1 MAKLGR
7 ICLVVFVNVLV
18 LLGLFILTETADRI
32 YHDGFRGAFVNL
44 VRYSNVPYSNLG
56 TRNWVI
62 YDAELGYRLNP
73 GQRGINS
80 LSLREREVT
89 IPKPHGLYRVVVLGD
104 SIPWD
109 RGGFVELMSA
119 RRADQPQ
126 FEIINASVPGYT
138 SYQELV
144 FFKRY
149 LLNAE
154 PDVVIWSY
162 CLNDNHKFLSQF
174 DEKGRML
181 LTPEAEE
188 TLTIHNKWEF
198 LVSHSYLLSS
208 LWFRIVALRQQYRNQ
223 NRSEFVWEKL
233 ADFNVAWKEVYW
245 SSYEKYVSEMLHVLN
260 ERNAKLAI
268 VVFPFE
274 PQLNYRHDASN
285 YDYAVKPQ
293 RILHGICEK
302 YHIPCLD
309 LYPTFSAAYDE
320 GQKFYRD
327 GIHLNNAGHHLTA
340 STIERFLTA
349 NDLLPEVPR

>member
-126 FEIINASVPGYT
+126 FEIINSSVPGYT

-149 LLNAE
+149 L
-154 PDVVIWSY
+154 P
-162 CLNDNHKFLSQF
+162 
-174 DEKGRML
+174 
-181 LTPEAEE
+181 
-188 TLTIHNKWEF
+188 
-198 LVSHSYLLSS
+198 
-208 LWFRIVALRQQYRNQ
+208 
-223 NRSEFVWEKL
+223 
-233 ADFNVAWKEVYW
+233 
-245 SSYEKYVSEMLHVLN
+245 
-260 ERNAKLAI
+260 
-268 VVFPFE
+268 
-274 PQLNYRHDASN
+274 
-285 YDYAVKPQ
+285 
-293 RILHGICEK
+293 
-302 YHIPCLD
+302 
-309 LYPTFSAAYDE
+309 
-320 GQKFYRD
+320 
-327 GIHLNNAGHHLTA
+327 
-340 STIERFLTA
+340 
-349 NDLLPEVPR
+349 

>member
-1 MAKLGR
+1 
-7 ICLVVFVNVLV
+7 
-18 LLGLFILTETADRI
+18 
-32 YHDGFRGAFVNL
+32 
-44 VRYSNVPYSNLG
+44 
-56 TRNWVI
+56 
-62 YDAELGYRLNP
+62 
-73 GQRGINS
+73 
-80 LSLREREVT
+80 
-89 IPKPHGLYRVVVLGD
+89 
-104 SIPWD
+104 
-109 RGGFVELMSA
+109 MSA
-119 RRADQPQ
+119 HRADQPQ

-149 LLNAE
+149 LLNGE

-245 SSYEKYVSEMLHVLN
+245 SSYEKYVSEMLHLLN

-274 PQLNYRHDASN
+274 PQLNYRHDAAN

-293 RILHGICEK
+293 RILYGICEK
-302 YHIPCLD
+302 YHVPSLD
-309 LYPTFSAAYDE
+309 LYPTFSTAYDE
-320 GQKFYRD
+320 GQKLYRD
-327 GIHLNNAGHHLTA
+327 GIHLNNAGHRLTA

-349 NDLLPEVPR
+349 NILLPEVPR